1 MDWNLEFISEKDF
14 TEHVKATI
22 ENVIS
27 EGSNGVQVPH
37 DTVLEELRQLADQIE
52 GADSNLSMAMAVYL
66 LGFSTYGGFS
76 QAAYSVTEETNSDMT
91 KRLYEYAKKMNVQK

>member
-37 DTVLEELRQLADQIE
+37 DTVLEELRNWQTRLKEQTVIFRWQW
-52 GADSNLSMAMAVYL
+52 LFII
-66 LGFSTYGGFS
+66 LGLVHMGVFRRQHT
-76 QAAYSVTEETNSDMT
+76 
-91 KRLYEYAKKMNVQK
+91 L